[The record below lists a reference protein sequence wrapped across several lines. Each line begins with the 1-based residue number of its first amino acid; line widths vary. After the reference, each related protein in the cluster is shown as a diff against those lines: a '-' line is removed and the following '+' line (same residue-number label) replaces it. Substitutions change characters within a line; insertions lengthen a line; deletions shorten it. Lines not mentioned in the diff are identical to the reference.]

1 MDEVAIPSSNK
12 RVSERWGASG
22 SEAVGT
28 GVWLLSGEAALTL
41 LLVMPRPTA
50 PAPATCCKVGLAPYY
65 PPSAGV
71 ESHYPF
77 VRCPK
82 PYHRRTVGCSIATR
96 SGLPPLS
103 RSSERS
109 PLFRLD
115 IRTCQKI
122 SRGTVRCRPTH
133 HRTPGKVRALLA
145 LSQRSA
151 LGQARPF
158 GSVLARVP
166 SQPEMTHG
174 D

>member
-82 PYHRRTVGCSIATR
+82 PYHRRTVGCSIAT
-96 SGLPPLS
+96 PP
-103 RSSERS
+103 
-109 PLFRLD
+109 
-115 IRTCQKI
+115 I
-122 SRGTVRCRPTH
+122 SI
-133 HRTPGKVRALLA
+133 VRALAAFSTGHPHMSKDIKRYRA
-145 LSQRSA
+145 LPPDSPPYAKESQSFACPEPEVCIGPSA
-151 LGQARPF
+151 AFRF
-158 GSVLARVP
+158 GPRQGFFATRN
-166 SQPEMTHG
+166 
-174 D
+174 DAW